1 MHSAFAAM
9 SEGLSGVREDHAE
22 LHQVQN
28 EVKNLQRPSSALGD
42 EKFHQ
47 HFFVFAEFPSD
58 TRE

>member
-1 MHSAFAAM
+1 M

-47 HFFVFAEFPSD
+47 HFFVFVEFPSD